1 MNNLFLDAAC
11 KSAEMTFKQLFDH
24 LTLFVKSPDH
34 RWRLC
39 MRIKRGLIDPNDL
52 GGYGK
57 DQCYFEGMTNSFLAS
72 SVLRYLNFRKD
83 PVNLLENCIC
93 MKVVKN
99 IFLYSC
105 TNNFFLKASVQAIL
119 ASKFYANESD
129 MPLDG

>member
-1 MNNLFLDAAC
+1 MLYKSIEGEANVSKNYGYWMNYKNRSLYNMIEFMSLHSTGTFLYSVVYMNHLCLDAAC

-57 DQCYFEGMTNSFLAS
+57 DQCYFEGMT
-72 SVLRYLNFRKD
+72 
-83 PVNLLENCIC
+83 
-93 MKVVKN
+93 
-99 IFLYSC
+99 
-105 TNNFFLKASVQAIL
+105 
-119 ASKFYANESD
+119 
-129 MPLDG
+129 

>member
-1 MNNLFLDAAC
+1 MNHLFIDAAC

-72 SVLRYLNFRKD
+72 SVFRYLNFSKD
-83 PVNLLENCIC
+83 Q
-93 MKVVKN
+93 
-99 IFLYSC
+99 S
-105 TNNFFLKASVQAIL
+105 S
-119 ASKFYANESD
+119 
-129 MPLDG
+129 

>member
-1 MNNLFLDAAC
+1 MNPLCLDAAC

-57 DQCYFEGMTNSFLAS
+57 DQCYFEGMTYTFFAS
-72 SVLRYLNFRKD
+72 SVLGIKILLPYL
-83 PVNLLENCIC
+83 
-93 MKVVKN
+93 
-99 IFLYSC
+99 
-105 TNNFFLKASVQAIL
+105 IL
-119 ASKFYANESD
+119 FEYPIPKYV
-129 MPLDG
+129 